1 MQNRFLGKNKLE
13 VSPLGLGCMGF
24 SHAYGAATEEKEA
37 IRLIRESVEIG
48 YTFFDTAEIYGTPED
63 PFQNERLVGEALKPV
78 RDKVKIASK
87 FGIRFDMN
95 AGFPYPVVTNSTPE
109 MIRQSVD
116 ESLQRLQTDHIDLYF
131 QHRTDANVEPE
142 VVAGVM
148 ADLIKE
154 GKILNWGIS
163 QVNEEYLRRAN
174 AVCPVAAIENRYSMM
189 SRDFE
194 SLFPTLEELGVGLV
208 AFSPMANGLLTGA
221 YNANSTFDKATDYR
235 SSMPQFT
242 KESFEENRNLF
253 ALLNSLAKEHNAT
266 MGQLSMAWML
276 CKKPWI
282 VPIPGTRK
290 VERMKENLGAA
301 DVILTVDEVAAID
314 KALDEVGMSAV
325 FGGTKIIIRK

>member
-1 MQNRFLGKNKLE
+1 MQNRFLGKNRLE

-24 SHAYGAATEEKEA
+24 SHAYGAATDEKEA

-78 RDKVKIASK
+78 RDKVKIATK
-87 FGIRFDMN
+87 FGIRFDMSG
-95 AGFPYPVVTNSTPE
+95 AFPYPVVTNSTPE

-116 ESLQRLQTDHIDLYF
+116 ESLQRLQTDYIDLYF
-131 QHRTDANVEPE
+131 QHRTDTNVEPE

-221 YNANSTFDKATDYR
+221 YNANSTFDKTTDYR

-242 KESFEENRNLF
+242 KESFEENHNLF
-253 ALLNSLAKEHNAT
+253 ALLDRLAKEHNAT

-301 DVILTVDEVAAID
+301 DVVLTADEVAAID

-325 FGGTKIIIRK
+325 YGGTKIITRK